1 VSQVPPPAEATARP
15 PARLS
20 WEGVTC
26 TGIAMALGAAAGAG
40 SFAHIRDVAAGHGQD
55 GWIAYAI
62 AGSVDL
68 MAVGSGL
75 EIRRRRRLGHPARW
89 PVFTLLLGVAMTL
102 AANLATAAPSWWGR
116 VMAVWPAVAFLAVV
130 GLFETRVRR
139 GRAATGPAQAG
150 HLDSGTAADAPSSPA
165 TAPEP
170 TTVPSVAAN
179 GRPAGGAGKG
189 RGGTAAVARMRAH
202 WAASRAAGQM
212 PTGAELAR
220 VTGTDPSLGRRV
232 RRQLLEDD
240 ARAARHGL
248 VVVPGDQHPE
258 RQDPEEVGGA
268 T

>member
-1 VSQVPPPAEATARP
+1 VSQVPPIADATAGSPAR
-15 PARLS
+15 ARLS
-20 WEGVTC
+20 WEGSTC
-26 TGIAMALGAAAGAG
+26 TGIAMALGTAAGAG
-40 SFAHIRDVAAGHGQD
+40 SFAHIRDVAAAHGQG

-116 VMAVWPAVAFLAVV
+116 VMAVWPAVALLAVV

-139 GRAATGPAQAG
+139 GRAATGPAAAG
-150 HLDSGTAADAPSSPA
+150 HLDSGTVADAPSSPV
-165 TAPEP
+165 TVPEP
-170 TTVPSVAAN
+170 TTLPAVPAN
-179 GRPAGGAGKG
+179 GRSAGGTGT
-189 RGGTAAVARMRAH
+189 GGTAAVARMRAH
-202 WAASRAAGQM
+202 WAARRAAGQT

-232 RRQLLEDD
+232 RRQLLKDD